1 VSDTDPFSHEQH
13 IAVGDLDIAYET
25 FGDPADPPMLLVM
38 GLGTQMV
45 GWPEDLCQDL
55 ADHGYWVIRYDNRDI
70 GRSTQLDHLPAP
82 ALSAMAGLALRTK
95 RPPYSVADMADDAIG
110 LLDALG
116 LGTAHLVGVSM
127 GGFIAQTAALAQPD
141 RFRSLTLIM
150 TSTGSRLVGQP
161 KPGVLWNMAQTTE
174 PTTPD
179 EVVASTIEVYT
190 RIGSPGFPVD
200 REYLETK
207 ALLSLERSGARSS
220 AGYQRQLAASIA
232 QPNRTGALR
241 TLRLPTLV
249 IHGLS
254 DPLVRPSGGLALAK
268 TIPGAK
274 FVGYD
279 GMGHDLPRPLW
290 ADMAREIGGHANRA
304 DEVADPTT
312 PDPTVGKG
320 ETAEVV
326 TAGA

>member
-1 VSDTDPFSHEQH
+1 MSDTNLFPSEQQ
-13 IAVGDLDIAYET
+13 IAVGDLNITYET
-25 FGDPADPPMLLVM
+25 FGNPADPPMLLVM
-38 GLGTQMV
+38 GLGTQMI
-45 GWPEDLCQDL
+45 GWPEDLCRDL
-55 ADHGYWVIRYDNRDI
+55 AAHGYWVIRYDNRDI
-70 GRSTQLDHLPAP
+70 GRSSQLDHLPAP
-82 ALSAMAGLALRTK
+82 AMSAMAGLALRTTK
-95 RPPYSVADMADDAIG
+95 PPYTIADMADDAIG
-110 LLDALG
+110 LLGALG
-116 LGTAHLVGVSM
+116 LGTAHLVGVSL

-161 KPGVLWNMAQTTE
+161 KPGVLWKMAQATA

-179 EVVASTIEVYT
+179 EVVASTIEVYS

-200 REYLETK
+200 REYLKTK
-207 ALLSLERSGARSS
+207 ALLSLERSGTRSP
-220 AGYQRQLAASIA
+220 AGYQRQLAASVA
-232 QPNRTGALR
+232 QPNRTEALR
-241 TLRLPTLV
+241 SLRLPTLV

-290 ADMAREIGGHANRA
+290 PDMGREIGGHAVRA
-304 DEVADPTT
+304 DHAATPTT
-312 PDPTVGKG
+312 PNPAAVAG